1 MNDLALAARQV
12 WYLNKAFVRNPASAF
27 FTLVFPLMFLVIF
40 SVIFGN
46 GSLQIAPG
54 HVVSVAT
61 FYVPSISTF
70 SVITATYTNLAL
82 SLTFARDAGSLK
94 RIQGSPLPTWAYMS
108 ARIVHAVLIAI
119 LLVVLCCAFG
129 KIFYNA
135 TLPSTTLPAFA
146 LTLIVGAATFCALG
160 VALTA
165 AIPNADAG
173 PAIVNGTV
181 LPLLFVSNV
190 FIPLTNPPQWLDILG
205 KVFPVRHFADAMINS
220 FFALSGSGLRTNDLL
235 VIGAWGVAGLVVA
248 LRFFDW
254 EPRT

>member
-1 MNDLALAARQV
+1 MSDLALAARQV

-46 GSLQIAPG
+46 GTIQIAPG
-54 HVVSVAT
+54 HTVSVAT
-61 FYVPSISTF
+61 FYVPAIATF
-70 SVITATYTNLAL
+70 SVITATYTNLAM

-94 RIQGSPLPTWAYMS
+94 RIQASPLPTWAYMS
-108 ARIVHAVLIAI
+108 ARIAHSVLIAV
-119 LLVVLCCAFG
+119 LLVALCCAFG

-135 TLPSTTLPAFA
+135 TLPTTTLPAFA
-146 LTLIVGAATFCALG
+146 LTVVVGAAAFCALG

-165 AIPNADAG
+165 VVPNADAA
-173 PAIVNGTV
+173 PAIVNATI

-190 FIPLTNPPQWLDILG
+190 FIPLNHPPQWLDILG
-205 KVFPVRHFADAMINS
+205 KIFPVRHFADAMISS
-220 FFALSGSGLRTNDLL
+220 FFQLSGSGLQTNDLL
-235 VIGAWGVAGLVVA
+235 VIGVWGIGGLVVA
-248 LRFFDW
+248 VRFFDW